1 MPFLKAPTLSMFE
14 SNKMKILQLETNL
27 FPDSDT
33 VKESIKF
40 LEEENTVIRIDLGKE
55 NLDESD
61 WDTVVKAILA
71 AELTITV

>member
-1 MPFLKAPTLSMFE
+1 MFE

-33 VKESIKF
+33 VKESIKL
-40 LEEENTVIRIDLGKE
+40 LEEENTVIRIDLGKK